1 MAADTKPNWTISGTN
16 LIRTWLNRLGPFIG
30 LLIVIVIFAFVI
42 ESPGRYLSITNLR
55 VILAQTVVVAIGAIG
70 MTIIIISGGI
80 DLSVGSTIALCGV
93 ITALTVNSGS
103 SATFALVVGVLLG
116 GLVGVVNGLVITGF
130 ALYVLYFGLVVVSEV
145 LLFRVGFKVIPLVV
159 VAVVLLSL
167 LRLFVLLI
175 RRFTGRPLLRLKV
188 VPFIATLGML
198 GVARGTA
205 KWFASEQTVN
215 VPPTWINQ
223 MLVTF
228 PNPSWLLVSP
238 GVWITISLAIVAALM
253 LRQTVL
259 GRRIFA
265 LGSNEA
271 AARAC
276 GIATDR
282 LKIYI
287 YGLAGLL
294 FGLAGVMQMSRL
306 RQGDPTVAAGLELDI
321 IAAVVIGGGSLNGGE
336 GSILGAMIGALIM
349 AFLRNGCQQVGW
361 PNYIQEII
369 IGALIV
375 IAVAV
380 DRWRSSRMSAA

>member
-1 MAADTKPNWTISGTN
+1 MVAETKTDWMIPAPGAARK
-16 LIRTWLNRLGPFIG
+16 WLNRLAPFFG
-30 LLIVIVIFAFVI
+30 LLLVIIIFAI
-42 ESPGRYLSITNLR
+42 LIGEPEKYLSLRNLR
-55 VILAQTVVVAIGAIG
+55 TVLAQTVIVAIGAIG

-80 DLSVGSTIALCGV
+80 DLSVGSAIALTGV
-93 ITALTVNSGS
+93 ITALGI
-103 SATFALVVGVLLG
+103 SAGWPTTMAVAAGILVG
-116 GLVGVVNGLVITGF
+116 GLVGIVNGVAIT
-130 ALYVLYFGLVVVSEV
+130 
-145 LLFRVGFKVIPLVV
+145 R
-159 VAVVLLSL
+159 
-167 LRLFVLLI
+167 LR
-175 RRFTGRPLLRLKV
+175 V

-198 GVARGTA
+198 GVARGVA
-205 KWFASEQTVN
+205 KGLAGSQTVN
-215 VPPTWINQ
+215 VPDTWANDLLLTIPKHQ
-223 MLVTF
+223 
-228 PNPSWLLVSP
+228 WLLVAP
-238 GVWITISLAIVAALM
+238 GVWIAIVLAIVAAIM
-253 LRQTVL
+253 LRRTVF
-259 GRRIFA
+259 GRRVFA

-287 YGLAGLL
+287 YALAGLL

-321 IAAVVIGGGSLNGGE
+321 IAAVVIGGGSLSGGE

-375 IAVAV
+375 FAVAI
-380 DRWRSSRMSAA
+380 DRWRSSKTAVA

>member
-1 MAADTKPNWTISGTN
+1 MVAETKTDWTLTN
-16 LIRTWLNRLGPFIG
+16 SSIARNWLNRLAPFLG
-30 LLIVIVIFAFVI
+30 LVLVIVIFAI
-42 ESPGRYLSITNLR
+42 LIGEPEKYLSLRNLR
-55 VILAQTVVVAIGAIG
+55 TVLAQTVIVAIGAIG

-80 DLSVGSTIALCGV
+80 DLSVGSAIALTGV
-93 ITALTVNSGS
+93 ITALGINAGWPTTVAVVAGI
-103 SATFALVVGVLLG
+103 LVGGVVGI
-116 GLVGVVNGLVITGF
+116 VNGLAIT
-130 ALYVLYFGLVVVSEV
+130 
-145 LLFRVGFKVIPLVV
+145 R
-159 VAVVLLSL
+159 
-167 LRLFVLLI
+167 LR
-175 RRFTGRPLLRLKV
+175 V

-198 GVARGTA
+198 GVARGVA
-205 KWFASEQTVN
+205 KGLAGSQTVN
-215 VPPTWINQ
+215 VPDTWANDLLLTIPKH
-223 MLVTF
+223 T
-228 PNPSWLLVSP
+228 WLLVAP
-238 GVWITISLAIVAALM
+238 GVWIAIILAITAAVV
-253 LRQTVL
+253 LRRTVF
-259 GRRIFA
+259 GRRVFA

-287 YGLAGLL
+287 YALAGLL

-321 IAAVVIGGGSLNGGE
+321 IAAVVIGGGSLAGGE

-375 IAVAV
+375 FAVAI
-380 DRWRSSRMSAA
+380 DRWRSSRAAIA